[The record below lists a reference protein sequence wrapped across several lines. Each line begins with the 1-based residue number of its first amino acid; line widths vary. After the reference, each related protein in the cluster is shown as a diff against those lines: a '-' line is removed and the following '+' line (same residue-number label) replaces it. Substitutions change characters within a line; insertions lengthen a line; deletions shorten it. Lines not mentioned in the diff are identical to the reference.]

1 MAETLAGLDVSHYQ
15 QQIDWP
21 RVAGAGKVFA
31 FIKASE
37 GARSP
42 DPRFDEN
49 RRGAH
54 SNSIVAGAYHFF
66 RPRVGVDDQV
76 KLFLA
81 GVQALESG
89 ELPPILDLEVPED
102 WVGIPMPD
110 RISLVVDWLG
120 QVEKALGVQPFVYT
134 SDGFMKSVLGG
145 APELAKYQLWLANYN
160 LNPSV
165 PAPWTDWTFWQYTQ
179 TGTVDG
185 VNGNVDLDLFNGPL
199 ERLNAFVVR
208 PQPTGALTRNAPL
221 ERTHIVIA
229 NADPIASIAHARA
242 VVDHHLTDLDHDP
255 LRRRALQAART
266 HLDRALGSVVPR
278 QGRRAPPKARRRASR
293 PSSRRKG

>member
-1 MAETLAGLDVSHYQ
+1 
-15 QQIDWP
+15 
-21 RVAGAGKVFA
+21 
-31 FIKASE
+31 
-37 GARSP
+37 
-42 DPRFDEN
+42 
-49 RRGAH
+49 
-54 SNSIVAGAYHFF
+54 
-66 RPRVGVDDQV
+66 
-76 KLFLA
+76 
-81 GVQALESG
+81 
-89 ELPPILDLEVPED
+89 
-102 WVGIPMPD
+102 MPD
-110 RISLVVDWLG
+110 RISLVLDWLG

-145 APELAKYQLWLANYN
+145 APELVKYRLWLANYN

-199 ERLNAFVVR
+199 ERLNALVVR
-208 PQPTGALTRNAPL
+208 PQPTGVLTRNAPL

-229 NADPIASIAHARA
+229 NADPVASIAHARA
-242 VVDHHLTDLDHDP
+242 VVDHHLTDLDNDP

-278 QGRRAPPKARRRASR
+278 RGRRARPKTRRRACR